1 MISVNKAK
9 TIIGDN
15 IKYLGF
21 ETILLKNAGNRVNAQ
36 DITATFP
43 MPLFNN
49 SAMDGFAVR
58 AVDTK
63 GAKKTSP
70 IKLIMVGV
78 SSAGIPSKIIL
89 KPGQCIQCMTG
100 GKIPKGA
107 DSIVIVENSSGFS
120 NSKTVEI
127 FKEAKI
133 GNHIRKKGEEIKQGD
148 VIISKNTCVTPNEI
162 GALATFG
169 YKKISVTIRPKVA
182 IFVTGNELV
191 EPGDKIKL
199 GQIYNSNLYILV
211 ELAKKSGV
219 EIVMMETIKD
229 DKNSLSKS
237 LSKAL
242 KTCNIII
249 SSGGI
254 SMGRFD
260 YVREVYNKLGV
271 NEHFWKVAQ
280 KPGKPLF
287 FGTVESTLIFGL
299 PGNPVSSFICFIE
312 YVYPVMQ
319 ELQRKKINFKHYAI
333 LTESFPAENNKHRYL
348 FGRSWINSDG
358 KILCAPSSKS
368 GSHMI
373 TSSLESNCILESP
386 PKNKNLKPGDKIT
399 INLLNWRNIE

>member
-133 GNHIRKKGEEIKQGD
+133 GNHIRKKE
-148 VIISKNTCVTPNEI
+148 
-162 GALATFG
+162 L
-169 YKKISVTIRPKVA
+169 KKWVV
-182 IFVTGNELV
+182 
-191 EPGDKIKL
+191 
-199 GQIYNSNLYILV
+199 
-211 ELAKKSGV
+211 
-219 EIVMMETIKD
+219 
-229 DKNSLSKS
+229 
-237 LSKAL
+237 
-242 KTCNIII
+242 
-249 SSGGI
+249 
-254 SMGRFD
+254 
-260 YVREVYNKLGV
+260 
-271 NEHFWKVAQ
+271 
-280 KPGKPLF
+280 
-287 FGTVESTLIFGL
+287 
-299 PGNPVSSFICFIE
+299 
-312 YVYPVMQ
+312 
-319 ELQRKKINFKHYAI
+319 
-333 LTESFPAENNKHRYL
+333 
-348 FGRSWINSDG
+348 
-358 KILCAPSSKS
+358 
-368 GSHMI
+368 
-373 TSSLESNCILESP
+373 
-386 PKNKNLKPGDKIT
+386 
-399 INLLNWRNIE
+399 